1 MSHGRTLAAGLI
13 LLTVILIPA
22 RAQADVLLIPFFG
35 VNFGGDAGKDL
46 SGAFD
51 SKQFNWGVSFAAMG
65 AGVFGVEGDLGYSP
79 DFFGKT
85 DAGGSHVLTL
95 MGNLVLGI
103 PFGGQRG
110 FGIRPYGLVGMGL
123 MRSSAKFVGPV
134 GNVDENKLAWD
145 FGGGVIIFFG
155 TNVGIRG
162 DVRYFR
168 TFEALDILGIDIVD
182 SPGKLDYTRGTF
194 GVVFRF

>member
-1 MSHGRTLAAGLI
+1 MFLRRTLAAAAVLLI
-13 LLTVILIPA
+13 TLIPA
-22 RAQADVLLIPFFG
+22 RAHADVLLIPFFG

-46 SGAFD
+46 SDAFD
-51 SKQFNWGVSFAAMG
+51 SKQFSWGASFAAMG
-65 AGVFGVEGDLGYSP
+65 AGVFGVEGDIAYTQ

-85 DAGGSHVLTL
+85 DVGGSSVFTA

-110 FGIRPYGLVGMGL
+110 FGVRPYGLVGMGL
-123 MRSSAKFVGPV
+123 MRSSISFGAPL
-134 GNVDENKLAWD
+134 NNDENKIAWD

-155 TNVGIRG
+155 TSVGIRG

-168 TFEALDILGIDIVD
+168 TFEALDVLGIDIAD
-182 SPGKLDYTRGTF
+182 SPGKLDFTRGSF

>member
-1 MSHGRTLAAGLI
+1 MFRGRTLALLALTAAI
-13 LLTVILIPA
+13 LTPA

-46 SGAFD
+46 SDAFD
-51 SKQFNWGVSFAAMG
+51 SNQFNWGVSFAAMG
-65 AGVFGVEGDLGYSP
+65 AGVFGVEGDIGYSP

-85 DAGGSHVLTL
+85 DAGGSHVLTV

-110 FGIRPYGLVGMGL
+110 FGVRPYGLVGMGL
-123 MRSSAKFVGPV
+123 MRSSVKFGGAVGE
-134 GNVDENKLAWD
+134 VDENKFAWD

-155 TNVGIRG
+155 TNFGIRG

-168 TFEALDILGIDIVD
+168 TFEALDILGIDIAE

-194 GVVFRF
+194 GFVFRF

>member
-1 MSHGRTLAAGLI
+1 MFRGRTLALLALTAAI
-13 LLTVILIPA
+13 LTPA

-46 SGAFD
+46 SDAFD

-123 MRSSAKFVGPV
+123 MRSSAKFGGPV

>member
-1 MSHGRTLAAGLI
+1 MFRGRTLALLALTAAILTPAG
-13 LLTVILIPA
+13 
-22 RAQADVLLIPFFG
+22 AQADVLLIPFFG

-46 SGAFD
+46 SDAFD
-51 SKQFNWGVSFAAMG
+51 SNQFNWGVSFAAMG
-65 AGVFGVEGDLGYSP
+65 AGVEGDIGYSP

-85 DAGGSHVLTL
+85 DAGGSHVFTV

-110 FGIRPYGLVGMGL
+110 FGVRPYGLVGMGL
-123 MRSSAKFVGPV
+123 MRSSVKFGGAVGE
-134 GNVDENKLAWD
+134 VDENKFAWD

-155 TNVGIRG
+155 TNFGIRG

-168 TFEALDILGIDIVD
+168 TFEALDILGIDIAE

-194 GVVFRF
+194 GFVFRF